1 MHVVIVT
8 LSYEVIKR
16 PYKNVPPPS
25 NNNNYW
31 DHYLT

>member
-25 NNNNYW
+25 NNNYW